1 VTATTAQRFRSAPIL
16 VPLVLAAV
24 ALIVYLPTPMGLIGG
39 EPGRI
44 ADQWVYHLT
53 FLFSAVACFGRAWV
67 DRRERGAWICLGAG
81 LLAWALGDVYWTAA
95 FYQEAGKI
103 PYPSFADLGYLAA
116 YPFMYVGLLL
126 LIRSRV
132 DLGASRWLDGAIGG
146 FAAATVGAAVLAPA
160 LLGLTKGDPA
170 AVATNLAY
178 PLGDLLLI
186 GFVVSG
192 AVLAGRRAGATW
204 VTLGS
209 GLLIWAIADGIYLYQ
224 EATSSYVG
232 GMIDVLWP
240 LGGLTIAA
248 AAACRSPAHE
258 QRAPTHSVFVPTVCS
273 LAAAGILVWD
283 HSHRLHTLSIGLA
296 SVTIALVVLRL
307 ALSFR
312 ENNRLLR
319 AMHDETVTDALTG
332 LRNRRALLAD
342 LGRLAQSAD
351 GRRALFAIFDLD
363 GFKAY
368 NDSFGHPAGDLLLR
382 RMGTSLA
389 GAVGKDGT
397 AYRLGGDEFC
407 LLIRGDRPTFMER
420 MSAASEALHE
430 SGEGFDIGSSSG
442 TAIVPDEATN
452 ASDALRIADRRMYAE
467 KGRRSSSAERQT
479 RDVLV
484 RILREREPQLGQ
496 HLDGVAD
503 LAVRVGRELGLAG
516 EDLDV
521 LGRAAELH
529 DIGKIAIPERI
540 LQKADPLDEEDWALV
555 RTHTLIGERILGVA
569 PAMAPVASLVRSS
582 HERWDGE
589 GYPDGLGGEEI
600 PLGARIIFVCD
611 AFDAITVGR
620 PYATP
625 RSTEDAIEE
634 LRANAGTQFDPEMVA
649 VLCRVQAAAAHP
661 ARSL

>member
-1 VTATTAQRFRSAPIL
+1 MTAPQRFRSAPIL
-16 VPLVLAAV
+16 VPLALAAA
-24 ALIVYLPTPMGLIGG
+24 ALVVYLPSPVGLIGG
-39 EPGRI
+39 EAGRV
-44 ADQWVYHLT
+44 ADQWVYHLV
-53 FLFSAVACFGRAWV
+53 FLFSAVACFGRASV

-95 FYQEAGKI
+95 FYDEAGKI
-103 PYPSFADLGYLAA
+103 PYPSFADLGYLAT
-116 YPFMYVGLLL
+116 YPFLYVGLLL

-132 DLGASRWLDGAIGG
+132 DLSASRWLDGAIGG
-146 FAAATVGAAVLAPA
+146 LAAATVGAAVLAPA

-186 GFVVSG
+186 AFVVSG
-192 AVLAGRRAGATW
+192 AVVAGRRAGATW

-209 GLLIWAIADGIYLYQ
+209 GLLVWAIADGIYLYQ

-232 GMIDVLWP
+232 GLIDVLWP
-240 LGGLTIAA
+240 LGALTIAA
-248 AAACRSPAHE
+248 AAAFRAPAHE
-258 QRAPTHSVFVPTVCS
+258 QRAPSHSVFVPTVCS
-273 LAAAGILVWD
+273 LAAVAVLVWD
-283 HSHRLHTLSIGLA
+283 HFHRLHALSIGLA

-342 LGRLAQSAD
+342 LGRLAQSTD

-389 GAVGKDGT
+389 GAAGDQGT

-407 LLIRGDRPTFMER
+407 LLIRGDRSTFMER

-442 TAIVPDEATN
+442 TAIVPDEANN
-452 ASDALRIADRRMYAE
+452 AGDALRIADRRMYAE

-529 DIGKIAIPERI
+529 DIGKIAIPERV
-540 LQKADPLDEEDWALV
+540 LQKAGALDEEDWALA

-582 HERWDGE
+582 HERWDGN
-589 GYPDGLGGEEI
+589 GYPDGLAGEEI

-611 AFDAITVGR
+611 AFDAITSDR
-620 PYATP
+620 PYAAA
-625 RSTEDAIEE
+625 RGTEDAIEE

-649 VLCRVQAAAAHP
+649 VLCRVQAAARRP

>member
-1 VTATTAQRFRSAPIL
+1 MSRTTSTQKTHPAVL
-16 VPLVLAAV
+16 VPLALAGLSLAVYSLSLFGLTGDGFTAV
-24 ALIVYLPTPMGLIGG
+24 ADRG
-39 EPGRI
+39 
-44 ADQWVYHLT
+44 VYHLV
-53 FLFSAVACFGRAWV
+53 FLFTALACFGRAWV
-67 DRRERGAWICLGAG
+67 DRNERAAWICLGAG
-81 LLAWALGDVYWTAA
+81 LLAWGAGDVYWTAA
-95 FYQEAGKI
+95 FYETTGKI
-103 PYPSFADLGYLAA
+103 PYPSPADVGYLAV

-126 LIRSRV
+126 LIRNRV
-132 DLGASRWLDGAIGG
+132 DLSRSRWLDGAIGG
-146 FAAATVGAAVLAPA
+146 LAAATVGAAVLAPA

-186 GFVVSG
+186 AFVVTG
-192 AVLAGRRAGATW
+192 AVLGGRRAGATW

-209 GLLIWAIADGIYLYQ
+209 GLLIWGVADGIYLYQ

-232 GMIDVLWP
+232 GLIDGLWP
-240 LGGLTIAA
+240 LGALTIAA
-248 AAACRSPAHE
+248 AAAVPAPRRERRAPAH
-258 QRAPTHSVFVPTVCS
+258 AVFVPTVCA
-273 LAAAGILVWD
+273 LAAVAVLVWD
-283 HSHRLHTLSIGLA
+283 HFHRLHALSIWLA
-296 SVTIALVVLRL
+296 TATLAGVVLRL
-307 ALSFR
+307 VLSFR

-319 AMHDETVTDALTG
+319 AMHNETVTDSLTG
-332 LRNRRALLAD
+332 IANRRAVLED
-342 LGRLAQSAD
+342 LERLTGRSD
-351 GRRALFAIFDLD
+351 GERALFAIFDLD

-382 RMGTSLA
+382 RMASSLDSAA
-389 GAVGKDGT
+389 GAGAT

-407 LLIRGDRPTFMER
+407 LLVRGDRSTFAER
-420 MSAASEALHE
+420 MKAARAALHE

-442 TAIVPDEATN
+442 AAIVPDEAPT
-452 ASDALRIADRRMYAE
+452 ASEALRLADRRMYAE

-484 RILREREPQLGQ
+484 RILREREPELGQ

-503 LAVRVGRELGLAG
+503 LAVRVGRELGLDG

-521 LGRAAELH
+521 VGRAAELH

-540 LQKADPLDEEDWALV
+540 LEHPGPLNDDDWALV

-569 PAMAPVASLVRSS
+569 PAMAPVARLVRSS
-582 HERWDGE
+582 HERWDGT
-589 GYPDGLGGEEI
+589 GYPDRLAREEI

-611 AFDAITVGR
+611 AFDAITSGR
-620 PYATP
+620 PYAP
-625 RSTEDAIEE
+625 ARSIEDAIEE